1 MGRPAAATQKL
12 AAFKDESANG
22 AKSLAGATAPRHAGS
37 AASQTQRSDNFSL
50 DMILMTDA

>member
-1 MGRPAAATQKL
+1 MAGKIGIYGRKRTRR
-12 AAFKDESANG
+12 ANG
-22 AKSLAGATAPRHAGS
+22 AKFHGQRNGAAHAGS